1 MSEGS
6 RIVVAQIAS
15 VVQAAVVMKG
25 ESNSH
30 RDFNPLYT
38 LTGDEPWSWKI

>member
-15 VVQAAVVMKG
+15 VVQAAVVMRG

-38 LTGDEPWSWKI
+38 LAGHRPWSWKR